1 MSHAPLTRPTPRAA
15 RGGAVWRNGAAAP
28 EFGARSKSAQCM
40 RWEERACVLA
50 LVQGRTP
57 GVAPGR
63 APALR
68 GDSGRGPELTARS
81 TGVPGRL
88 VLQPHGRRPPR
99 APSATGP
106 SQAPQLRPC
115 APRPASTSRVF
126 LSRSAERNRRDIAS
140 IFFWFGYPPWRTPP
154 LAPRRLRF
162 GSVAGD
168 SERRRL

>member
-57 GVAPGR
+57 GVPPGR

-68 GDSGRGPELTARS
+68 GDSGRGPELAARS
-81 TGVPGRL
+81 TWVPGRL
-88 VLQPHGRRPPR
+88 VLQPHGRRPPH
-99 APSATGP
+99 APRTTGP